1 MNVTATAPN
10 RPAGALLRLLNRA
23 RKRGAAA
30 VHAAVHTGTLARGT
44 CYPSVIAHID

>member
-30 VHAAVHTGTLARGT
+30 VHTGTLACGT
-44 CYPSVIAHID
+44 CYSSVIAHID